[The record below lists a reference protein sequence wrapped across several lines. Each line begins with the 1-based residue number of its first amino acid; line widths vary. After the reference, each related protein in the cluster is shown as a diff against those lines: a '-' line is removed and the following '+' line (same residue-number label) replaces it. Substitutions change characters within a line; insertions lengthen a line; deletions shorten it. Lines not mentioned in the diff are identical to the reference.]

1 MAFQILSFGTGRPS
15 ALVRCLKMSS
25 SIHICIPPSRETD
38 PDGQD
43 PEAGLGRAPPKGPRP
58 PRGLGDLQP
67 KRQREA
73 SPLKLP
79 LAEALLLDRFGAQA
93 GGFTDSSRPALGS
106 HAPLPR
112 KDF

>member
-58 PRGLGDLQP
+58 PPRSWGLAA
-67 KRQREA
+67 KKAARSE
-73 SPLKLP
+73 SLKAP
-79 LAEALLLDRFGAQA
+79 PSGGSAA
-93 GGFTDSSRPALGS
+93 GPVWGTSWWL
-106 HAPLPR
+106 H
-112 KDF
+112 